1 MILYLNSFKLTFN
14 IKRYWLSMTLM
25 FSFLVYEMFWKLF
38 NDMLFSLWWR
48 SYNSFWQCLELV
60 QKQIWIRIH
69 RKVGPIVRWER
80 TCHQHL
86 KRCWKMHFC
95 HRYILTSVLFTHQ
108 QPQQS
113 CSGSF
118 LGNLQNVL
126 QSSLPKLS
134 TSLDMEVTLEFD
146 C

>member
-1 MILYLNSFKLTFN
+1 MNITLNSYILRRPQNKKKKRNPLSFDVTFYGLLKKPQ
-14 IKRYWLSMTLM
+14 ICFSMLLFLPKYW
-25 FSFLVYEMFWKLF
+25 
-38 NDMLFSLWWR
+38 
-48 SYNSFWQCLELV
+48 
-60 QKQIWIRIH
+60 KQIWIQLH

-126 QSSLPKLS
+126 QTSLPKPS
-134 TSLDMEVTLEFD
+134 TSLDMDRTIQFD

>member
-1 MILYLNSFKLTFN
+1 MGQDKSLKSERKIHDLNHDLTFSVHTIN
-14 IKRYWLSMTLM
+14 CMCHSIMSMFRPLGI
-25 FSFLVYEMFWKLF
+25 
-38 NDMLFSLWWR
+38 
-48 SYNSFWQCLELV
+48 YNFV
-60 QKQIWIRIH
+60 
-69 RKVGPIVRWER
+69 
-80 TCHQHL
+80 
-86 KRCWKMHFC
+86 
-95 HRYILTSVLFTHQ
+95 THQ